1 MNYKKLWL
9 IVKREFITRIRSKV
23 FIFTTILAPL
33 GIILIFA
40 IPIII
45 QQIGGDRDREL
56 VIIDQTNEIAHE
68 LTAMEGSRY
77 RDGSDYDEEHWRE
90 KLTGGEIDGYI
101 LLPEN
106 LLDDA
111 SVNPSFF
118 HDGAAGFTLIQNIRD
133 ELNNRI
139 RDVRLERVEATDEIK
154 AILDDRRSLTTRTIT
169 EEGEEGEDTS
179 AMFFIG
185 LFMGFIIYIAM
196 FIYGSMILRGVI
208 EEKSNRVV
216 ELIASCVKPFEL
228 LLGKVIGVGALG
240 LTQFIIWGLMIFG
253 FMSLAAPIALLFIDQ
268 PEMTEAAAAGVPEDD
283 LPFTFPTISPWLIV
297 GFVGFFLLGYLIY
310 SSVYAAIGSAIE
322 NESDS
327 QQLQMPI
334 LILIIIP
341 ILLVNNVGDDPT
353 STLAVVAS
361 IIPFFAPILMPVRLA
376 IISVPIWQVAL
387 AVILMIATFLMMI
400 WLSSKIYRVGILMYG
415 KKAGFREIAKWIR
428 YS

>member
-1 MNYKKLWL
+1 MNYNKLWL

-23 FIFTTILAPL
+23 FIFTTLLAPL

-40 IPIII
+40 IPVII
-45 QQIGGDRDREL
+45 QHITSDRDREL
-56 VIIDQTNEIAHE
+56 IIIDQTSEIAHE

-77 RDGSDYDEEHWRE
+77 RDGSDHDEDHWRSQ
-90 KLTGGEIDGYI
+90 LTSGEIDGYI

-106 LLDDA
+106 LLDDS
-111 SVNPSFF
+111 SVNPSFY

-139 RDVRLERVEATDEIK
+139 RDTRLERVEATEEIK

-196 FIYGSMILRGVI
+196 FIYGAMILRGVI

-228 LLGKVIGVGALG
+228 LLGKVLGVGALG

-253 FMSLAAPIALLFIDQ
+253 FMTLAAPIALLFIEQ
-268 PEMTEAAAAGVPEDD
+268 PEMTEAAAAGAPQEDM
-283 LPFTFPTISPWLIV
+283 PFSFPTISPWLIV

-341 ILLVNNVGDDPT
+341 ILLVNNVGNDPS
-353 STLAVVAS
+353 STLAIVAS
-361 IIPFFAPILMPVRLA
+361 IIPFFAPILMPVRMA
-376 IISVPIWQVAL
+376 IVSVPFWQVAL
-387 AVILMIATFLMMI
+387 AVILMIATFFIMI